1 MSRENRLWGTERIR
15 GEFLTRDRRKQTLQP
30 APPPAGSG
38 SLTASTMPAASADIK
53 VWHAFSPGDEADP
66 PSKRRRSDVRMTDSG
81 PMSVTF

>member
-38 SLTASTMPAASADIK
+38 SLTASTTRTSADIEA
-53 VWHAFSPGDEADP
+53 WHAFSPGIRP
-66 PSKRRRSDVRMTDSG
+66 VRRRNDAA
-81 PMSVTF
+81 VTFG